1 MTPPKKLRIF
11 LIEDAPKIRAMLME
25 ILQHEE
31 QIEVIGYA
39 ESETDALIQLR
50 SRDWDVAIVDI
61 GLRQGNGLGVLA
73 GLKKDQKQYGTRLVF
88 TSSSNAALAART
100 RALGAE
106 GIYDKSRDINSLI
119 SHLQQMAH

>member
-1 MTPPKKLRIF
+1 MIPPKKLRIF

-25 ILQHEE
+25 ILQQEE
-31 QIEVIGYA
+31 QIEVVGYA
-39 ESETDALIQLR
+39 ESEKDALTQLR
-50 SRDWDVAIVDI
+50 SREWDVAIVDI
-61 GLRQGNGLGVLA
+61 GLRQGSGLGVLA
-73 GLKKDQKQYGTRLVF
+73 GLKKDQKQYGKRLVF
-88 TSSSNAALAART
+88 TSSSNPALAART